1 MMNPVLMPPGS
12 TQVPPVADS
21 DLAFMGLTEVA
32 QAIARRQLSAVEV
45 TQACL
50 QRIAQWQ
57 ASRKA
62 FIRIDAETALAA
74 AQKADAQLAQRSFQP
89 GPLHGVPLA
98 HKDLFYRRGLVS
110 TCGSLIRRDWRA
122 DDTATCLTRLDQA
135 GALDLGTLNMSEF
148 AGGPTGHTIHHGHC
162 ASAFHPDHIAGG
174 SSSGSGVAV
183 GAGLVF
189 GSLGTDTGGSIRL
202 PASAN
207 GVLGLKPTYGR
218 VSRKAVMPRAWSL
231 DHVGMLTRSAA
242 DAARLLRLIAGPDPL
257 DATALDQPVPDYE
270 STLGDAVRGVRVGV
284 PDLSGLGQIDVAV
297 QSMLDASLAVLRDCG
312 TQSVAVP
319 IGDMSPLF
327 RCAETIIKSEAASIH
342 GPWLRA
348 RPQDYTPLFRSRTE
362 AGFLIPATQ
371 YIDALRWRT
380 QLSRSFMDTTMKDI
394 DVLIMPCMPYALPT
408 IADSDVERSGEAV
421 RTLIG
426 RITMFTRPFNLLG
439 LPVVQIPAGFCPAGL
454 PLGFQLVGHPFQEAL
469 LLRLAHHFMAQMRPF
484 VRRPEL

>member
-1 MMNPVLMPPGS
+1 VS
-12 TQVPPVADS
+12 EVH

-32 QAIARRQLSAVEV
+32 QAIALRQVSALEV
-45 TQACL
+45 TQACV
-50 QRIAQWQ
+50 QRATVWQ

-62 FIRIDAETALAA
+62 FIRLDAEPVLAA

-98 HKDLFYRRGLVS
+98 HKDLFYRAGQVS

-122 DDTATCLTRLDQA
+122 STTASCLSQLDEA
-135 GALDLGTLNMSEF
+135 GAMDLGTLNMSEF
-148 AGGPTGHTIHHGHC
+148 AGGPTGHNIHHGHC
-162 ASAFHPDHIAGG
+162 ASAYHPEHIAGG

-218 VSRKAVMPRAWSL
+218 ISRHGVMPRAWSL
-231 DHVGMLTRSAA
+231 DHVGVLARRAV
-242 DAARLLRLIAGPDPL
+242 DVARLLRCTAGHDSLDP
-257 DATALDQPVPDYE
+257 TSSDQAVPDYE
-270 STLGDAVRGVRVGV
+270 ADLHQSVRGVRLGV
-284 PDLSGLGQIDVAV
+284 PDAGVMKELEPGVQAMLEFSLGV
-297 QSMLDASLAVLRDCG
+297 LADCG
-312 TQSVAVP
+312 TQAKAVQ
-319 IGDMSPLF
+319 IEDMTPYF

-342 GPWLRA
+342 GPWLRQ

-362 AGFLIPATQ
+362 AGLLIPATQ

-380 QLSRSFMDTTMKDI
+380 QLSQQFMNASMAHI
-394 DVLIMPCMPYALPT
+394 DVLLMPCMPYALPT
-408 IADSDVERSGEAV
+408 IAASDVDSSGEAV
-421 RTLIG
+421 RALIG
-426 RITMFTRPFNLLG
+426 RITMFTRPFNLMG

-454 PLGFQLVGHPFQEAL
+454 PWGFQLVGRPFQEGL
-469 LLRLAHHFMAQMRPF
+469 LLRLAHHFMAQTPSLS
-484 VRRPEL
+484 RRPAL

>member
-1 MMNPVLMPPGS
+1 MWLGS
-12 TQVPPVADS
+12 HQGTTVAETDI
-21 DLAFMGLTEVA
+21 AFMDLTAVA
-32 QAIARRQLSAVEV
+32 QAIAHRRLSSLEV

-57 ASRKA
+57 PSRKA
-62 FIRIDAETALAA
+62 FIRIDAEPALAA
-74 AQKADAQLAQRSFQP
+74 ARRADAQLAQRSFQP

-98 HKDLFYRRGLVS
+98 HKDLFYRSGQVS

-122 DDTATCLTRLDQA
+122 DTTATCLTRLDQA

-148 AGGPTGHTIHHGHC
+148 AGGPTGHNIHHGHC
-162 ASAFHPDHIAGG
+162 ASAHHPDHIAGG

-189 GSLGTDTGGSIRL
+189 GALGTDTGGSIRL

-218 VSRKAVMPRAWSL
+218 VSRFGVMPRAWSL
-231 DHVGMLTRSAA
+231 DHVGVLTRSAA
-242 DAARLLRLIAGPDPL
+242 DAARLLRLISGPDPL
-257 DATALDQPVPDYE
+257 DATSIDQPVPDGE
-270 STLGDAVRGVRVGV
+270 AGLGASVRGVRVGV
-284 PDLSGLGQIDVAV
+284 PDVGALGGVAPEV
-297 QSMLDASLAVLRDCG
+297 QAMLDAALAVLRDCG
-312 TQSVAVP
+312 VQAQAAAMA
-319 IGDMSPLF
+319 DMTPLF

-342 GPWLRA
+342 GPWLRE

-380 QLSRSFMDTTMKDI
+380 HLSRSFMDTTMQGV
-394 DVLIMPCMPYALPT
+394 DVLLLPCMPYALPT
-408 IADSDVERSGEAV
+408 MADADVERSGEAV
-421 RTLIG
+421 RALIG
-426 RITMFTRPFNLLG
+426 RITQFTRPFNLLG

-454 PLGFQLVGHPFQEAL
+454 PWGFQLVGHPFQEGL
-469 LLRLAHHFMAQMRPF
+469 LLRLAHHFMAETSAS
-484 VRRPEL
+484 RRHPML

>member
-1 MMNPVLMPPGS
+1 M
-12 TQVPPVADS
+12 
-21 DLAFMGLTEVA
+21 DLAFLGLTEAA
-32 QAIARRQLSAVEV
+32 QAIASRQVSSEEV

-50 QRIAQWQ
+50 QRIDQWQ

-62 FIRIDAETALAA
+62 FIRLDAEPALAA
-74 AQKADAQLAQRSFQP
+74 AKQADAQLAQRSFQP

-98 HKDLFYRRGLVS
+98 HKDLFYRAGQIS

-122 DDTATCLTRLDQA
+122 DSTSSCLTRLDAA

-148 AGGPTGHTIHHGHC
+148 AGGPTGHNIHHGHC
-162 ASAFHPDHIAGG
+162 ASAHHPDYIAGG

-189 GSLGTDTGGSIRL
+189 GSLGTDTGGSVRL

-218 VSRKAVMPRAWSL
+218 VSRHAVMPRAWSL
-231 DHVGMLTRSAA
+231 DHVGVLTRRAV
-242 DAARLLRLIAGPDPL
+242 DAARLLRVIAGQDPL
-257 DATALDQPVPDYE
+257 DATSLDQPVPDYE
-270 STLGDAVRGVRVGV
+270 ADLNQSVRGVRLGV
-284 PDLSGLGQIDVAV
+284 PGARVMSELDPLV
-297 QSMLDASLAVLRDCG
+297 QAMLDFSLDVLGDCG
-312 TQSVAVP
+312 VQAKAVHTQ
-319 IGDMSPLF
+319 DMTPFF

-342 GPWLRA
+342 GPWLRQ

-380 QLSRSFMDTTMKDI
+380 QLSRNFIDASMAGI
-394 DVLIMPCMPYALPT
+394 DVLLMPCMPYALPT
-408 IADSDVERSGEAV
+408 IEASDVDSSGEAV
-421 RTLIG
+421 RALIS
-426 RITMFTRPFNLLG
+426 RITMFTRPFNLMG

-454 PLGFQLVGHPFQEAL
+454 PWGFQLVGHPFQEAL
-469 LLRLAHHFMAQMRPF
+469 LLRLAHHFMAQTPLLSRQPA
-484 VRRPEL
+484 L

>member
-1 MMNPVLMPPGS
+1 VS
-12 TQVPPVADS
+12 EAD

-32 QAIARRQLSAVEV
+32 QAIASRPLSALEV

-50 QRIAQWQ
+50 QRAALWQ

-62 FIRIDAETALAA
+62 FIRMDTEPALAA
-74 AQKADAQLAQRSFQP
+74 ARRADAQLAQRSFQP

-98 HKDLFYRRGLVS
+98 HKDLFYRAGQVS

-122 DDTATCLTRLDQA
+122 GTTASCLSQLDEA
-135 GALDLGTLNMSEF
+135 GAMDLGTLNMSEF
-148 AGGPTGHTIHHGHC
+148 AGGPTGHNIHHGHC
-162 ASAFHPDHIAGG
+162 ASAYHPEHIAGG

-218 VSRKAVMPRAWSL
+218 ISRYGVMPRAWSL
-231 DHVGMLTRSAA
+231 DHVGLLARHAV
-242 DAARLLRLIAGPDPL
+242 DAARLLRLVAGHHRLDP
-257 DATALDQPVPDYE
+257 TSSDQAVPDYE
-270 STLGDAVRGVRVGV
+270 ADLHLSVRGVRLGV
-284 PDLSGLGQIDVAV
+284 PDAGVMNELEPAV
-297 QSMLDASLAVLRDCG
+297 QAMLDASLGVLADCG
-312 TQSVAVP
+312 AQAKAVQVDEMTP
-319 IGDMSPLF
+319 FF

-342 GPWLRA
+342 GPWLRQ

-380 QLSRSFMDTTMKDI
+380 QLSQQFMNSTMADV

-408 IADSDVERSGEAV
+408 IADSDVDSSGEAV
-421 RTLIG
+421 RALIG
-426 RITMFTRPFNLLG
+426 RITMFTRPFNLMG

-454 PLGFQLVGHPFQEAL
+454 PWGFQLVGRPFQEGL
-469 LLRLAHHFMAQMRPF
+469 LLRLAHHFMAQTPLLS
-484 VRRPEL
+484 RRPAL